1 MPEEI
6 DQVIHQ
12 TIRTRIMALLLGRE
26 ECDFSGIKNALKIT
40 DGHMST
46 HMKILIDENYVEMEK
61 AFVNNKPRTTYR
73 LTKLGKKKLGEY
85 LKVLKKILN
94 A

>member
-1 MPEEI
+1 
-6 DQVIHQ
+6 
-12 TIRTRIMALLLGRE
+12 MALLLGRE

-61 AFVNNKPRTTYR
+61 AFVDNKPRTTYR
-73 LTKLGKKKLGEY
+73 LTKLGKRKLGEY
-85 LKVLKKILN
+85 LKVLKKILKD
-94 A
+94 